1 MGKIAVITDTDS
13 SIPPQVSQQMEIEQV
28 PITIHF
34 GGESYTTG
42 LDIDDTSLFEKID
55 QRNKLPTTAAPS
67 PSAFAAAYQRAF
79 DRGAETVVCICVSSK
94 VSATYNSALS
104 ACEAFSGRDIAVI
117 DSLQLSLGQGFMVM
131 AAAEVAQG
139 GGTRKE
145 VIAAAEETGGRVH
158 VYALLSTLKY
168 LAMSGRV
175 GKLVAGMAD
184 TLNIKPILS
193 VRDGKLDLL
202 ERIRTRKKAQE
213 RLLELVGG
221 AVADKS
227 VERAAIIHVNH
238 TAGAQEL
245 ETHLRSRFAC
255 PEEILIAD
263 FTPGLSVHAGSGVV
277 GVALVTGK

>member
-13 SIPPQVSQQMEIEQV
+13 SIPPQVSQQMGIEQV

-139 GGTRKE
+139 GGTREE

-213 RLLELVGG
+213 RLLELVGS

-238 TAGAQEL
+238 TEGAQEL
-245 ETHLRSRFAC
+245 ETHLRSRFAY

-263 FTPGLSVHAGSGVV
+263 FTPGLAVHAGSGVV